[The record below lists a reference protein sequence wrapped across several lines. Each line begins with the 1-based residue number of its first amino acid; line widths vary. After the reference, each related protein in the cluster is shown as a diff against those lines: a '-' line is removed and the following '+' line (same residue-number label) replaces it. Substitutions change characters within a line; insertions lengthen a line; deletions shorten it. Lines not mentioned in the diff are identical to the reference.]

1 MTKMMMIM
9 NTEHELGQHNLSVY
23 SLYALQLINFIL
35 ACVAT
40 SMNFTLTPNVT
51 YSAHT

>member
-1 MTKMMMIM
+1 M
-9 NTEHELGQHNLSVY
+9 NWGSTTSLYTET